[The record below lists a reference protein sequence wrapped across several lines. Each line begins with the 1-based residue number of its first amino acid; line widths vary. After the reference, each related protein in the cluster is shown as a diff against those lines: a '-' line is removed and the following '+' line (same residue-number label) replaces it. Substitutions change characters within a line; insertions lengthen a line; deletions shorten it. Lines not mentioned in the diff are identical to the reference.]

1 MGKIC
6 PKCNTVN
13 KNSADF
19 CENCGELF
27 PETYE
32 GSAIRPSSILVKAI
46 PFLVILGV
54 LGFIFSGV
62 FNFDETTSLTET
74 FSSDGLTFN
83 YPGDWEIVESSGEVA
98 GSGSIV
104 QDLGTLA
111 SDDITLTVSGAD
123 LSEGWSVEEA
133 KESTKNNINNVT
145 SAQILSDTQKTVNGV
160 TVYEMIGS
168 LEDQTSKQENKF
180 LYVVTGEDKKVVYY
194 MQFIAEAS
202 AFDSNQKLMDEI
214 VNTIKIE

>member
-6 PKCNTVN
+6 PKCDAIN

-27 PETYE
+27 PDNFE
-32 GSAIRPSSILVKAI
+32 GSASVTSSIIMKAL

-54 LGFIFSGV
+54 LGFIFLGA
-62 FNFDETTSLTET
+62 FDFEETTSLTES

-83 YPGDWEIVESSGEVA
+83 YPSDWDIVKSSGEIDN
-98 GSGSIV
+98 SGTLV
-104 QDLGTLA
+104 QDLGILT

-123 LSEGWSVEEA
+123 LSEGWSVAEA
-133 KESTKNNINNVT
+133 KESTKNNIKNVT
-145 SAQILSDTQKTVNGV
+145 SAQILSDTQRTVNGV
-160 TVYEMIGS
+160 TVYEMIG
-168 LEDQTSKQENKF
+168 LVEDQNSKQKNKF

-202 AFDSNQKLMDEI
+202 AFDNNQELMEEI